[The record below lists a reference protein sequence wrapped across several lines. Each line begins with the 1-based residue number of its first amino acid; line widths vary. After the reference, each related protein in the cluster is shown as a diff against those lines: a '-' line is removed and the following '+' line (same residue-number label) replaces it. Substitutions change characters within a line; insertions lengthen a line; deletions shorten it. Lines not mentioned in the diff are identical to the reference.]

1 MNRRPLFRVALLRNR
16 NNRDRALMEW
26 VRQIFESS
34 EFGMAILPA
43 SILLGL
49 LTAFSSCC
57 NLGIIAAIAGY
68 AGSRDDSFR
77 RRDAIFTSI
86 SFLFGTVVS
95 LAILGLIVGYF
106 GKLANSGI
114 GKYGM
119 MATGFAA
126 ILFGLATLNLLPF
139 RLPSINLSN
148 RYKASGPVGATL
160 FGFAVGAAS
169 ITCTLGCCG
178 PLLPVVLGMAAVRGE
193 SAWGAAILTSFALGY
208 SLPLAL
214 LMLGVG
220 MGRVTAV
227 VQKAIKPIRIVA
239 GIVLI
244 AVGFWLLATM

>member
-1 MNRRPLFRVALLRNR
+1 MDWIKQV
-16 NNRDRALMEW
+16 
-26 VRQIFESS
+26 FESS

-43 SILLGL
+43 SMLLGL

-77 RRDAIFTSI
+77 RRDAIFTSV
-86 SFLFGTVVS
+86 SFLLGTVIS
-95 LAILGLIVGYF
+95 LAVLGMIVGYF
-106 GKLANSGI
+106 GELANAGI
-114 GKYGM
+114 GRYGM

-126 ILFGLATLNLLPF
+126 ILFGLATLNLLPI
-139 RLPSINLSN
+139 RLPSINLAEKYS
-148 RYKASGPVGATL
+148 ASGPVGATL
-160 FGFAVGAAS
+160 FGFAVGGAS

-193 SAWGAAILTSFALGY
+193 SLWGAAILTSFAIGY

-220 MGRVTAV
+220 MGRVTAL

-239 GIVLI
+239 GVVLI